1 MHLVTC
7 RDDVASAARL
17 GAVVGDLVVDLERL
31 GAGTDQPLPSAMQA
45 FIELGPRVVR
55 STSALLARCGQDFPP
70 GVARP
75 LRDVTLLAPIPR
87 PRKNIFAVGLNY
99 VDPGAAGAADAGK
112 GMPDKPV
119 YFTKPP
125 TAVVGPDGAIRH
137 DQAITRQLDWEVELA
152 VVIGTR
158 ARRVPVC
165 EALQCVFGYSL
176 IVDITARDCMRSGQ
190 LLYAKGLDSHA
201 PFGPAIVT
209 ADEIADP
216 QDLDLSLE
224 VNGVTKQSSNTR
236 NMYFKVDALISDL
249 SQGIT
254 LEPGDI
260 IATGT
265 PAGIGAR
272 RSPQEWLWPG
282 DVVDAHLEGVGSLHN
297 PVIAV

>member
-1 MHLVTC
+1 MHLVTY
-7 RDDVASAARL
+7 RKDVDCAARL

-31 GAGTDQPLPSAMQA
+31 GTRSGRPLPPSMQA
-45 FIELGPRVVR
+45 FIELGPEAVR
-55 STSALLARCGQDFPP
+55 GTSAMLAGYGHDFPP
-70 GVARP
+70 DVARP
-75 LRDVTLLAPIPR
+75 LHNVELLAPITR

-99 VDPGAAGAADAGK
+99 VDPDAGAAK

-125 TAVVGPDGAIRH
+125 TTVVGPEGAIRH
-137 DQAITRQLDWEVELA
+137 DQAITRQLDWEVEMA
-152 VVIGTR
+152 VIIGTR
-158 ARRVPVC
+158 ARGVPAP
-165 EALQCVFGYSL
+165 EALRYVFGYSL

-190 LLYAKGLDSHA
+190 LLYAKGLDSYA

-216 QDLDLSLE
+216 HDLELSLA
-224 VNGVTKQSSNTR
+224 VNGATKQSSSTR
-236 NMYFKVDALISDL
+236 YMYFKVDTLISDL
-249 SQGIT
+249 SQGMT

-265 PAGIGAR
+265 PGGIGAR

-282 DVVDAHLEGVGSLHN
+282 DVVDAHLEGVGSLHS